1 MVVKEKFL
9 DRAARHA
16 KLSNCQRRKY
26 GAVLV
31 YKNRKI
37 IGEGYTFISDN
48 AECLKECPREKNN
61 VEHNNGNY
69 CDCQSKHAEITALI
83 NSKPKDLLKNNI
95 VLYLYGY
102 DKNGNTIIDAEPC
115 LACKKY
121 LKFAGINTYI
131 NLTGEHEL
139 N

>member
-1 MVVKEKFL
+1 MKSARFFL
-9 DRAARHA
+9 
-16 KLSNCQRRKY
+16 
-26 GAVLV
+26 

-69 CDCQSKHAEITALI
+69 CDCQSKHAEIIALI